1 MCVTLI
7 KSSTQVRR
15 IPVSIVICFKD
26 MQRNMNL
33 FLPDSIEP
41 KSFPR
46 PKALYLVDLYFF
58 ILSSTPCLG
67 GGTHPVTHHRSTGL
81 DMLHPHPGTND
92 QLCFD
97 TNEELINTLPA
108 LPCALSSL
116 IPVQQCMHKIIRRN
130 PLLGQVQRTSA
141 PLTAVDLQPGPS
153 FIGDGSGRLLIV
165 LRR

>member
-1 MCVTLI
+1 MCNLNHV
-7 KSSTQVRR
+7 KYPGTQD
-15 IPVSIVICFKD
+15 PVSIVICFKD

-67 GGTHPVTHHRSTGL
+67 GGTHPVTHRRSTGL

-116 IPVQQCMHKIIRRN
+116 IPIQQCMHKIIRRN

-165 LRR
+165 L

>member
-7 KSSTQVRR
+7 TSSTQGRS
-15 IPVSIVICFKD
+15 IPMSIVIWFED
-26 MQRNMNL
+26 MQINL
-33 FLPDSIEP
+33 NVLLQAFIEP
-41 KSFPR
+41 QSFLR
-46 PKALYLVDLYFF
+46 PKVLYLVVLYFF
-58 ILSSTPCLG
+58 ILSSTPCIG
-67 GGTHPVTHHRSTGL
+67 GGTHPVTHRRSTGL
-81 DMLHPHPGTND
+81 EMLHPHPGTND

-97 TNEELINTLPA
+97 TSEEFINTLLA
-108 LPCALSSL
+108 LPCALSSP

-141 PLTAVDLQPGPS
+141 PLTTVDLQPGPS